1 MTTYTDCRAAAKQ
14 PWHGFHASCEGCTA
28 RSVSR
33 GPHFARVRKA
43 GVLDAEYRRLLDM
56 AGVSH
61 QQVKDAAAADVEQAG
76 C

>member
-1 MTTYTDCRAAAKQ
+1 MSSCPDCRDAAQQ

-33 GPHFARVRKA
+33 GPHFARVRASGTQDA
-43 GVLDAEYRRLLDM
+43 GYRRLLDM

-61 QQVKDAAAADVEQAG
+61 QQVKDAAAADRIREA
-76 C
+76 